1 MFLCGNYAKLD
12 NSICVDTGEI
22 KISPN
27 KLYTGFVYSCSV
39 LTFSFTDKSQT
50 KNFLAHVDALGE
62 NMEIR
67 LYDKMKDLPLNK
79 VNNFSIYYGP
89 LCKGSCK
96 KQCRCKSMNIIRNV
110 FLKLGLKNVKVSEY
124 NLEVWQ
130 TEVSIPPEKFKN
142 NGTTT
147 LISSPERIFL
157 DTPEGAFEGLNL
169 TRSIPN

>member
-79 VNNFSIYYGP
+79 VNNFGGVPYIYEI
-89 LCKGSCK
+89 L
-96 KQCRCKSMNIIRNV
+96 
-110 FLKLGLKNVKVSEY
+110 LKIGLNHE
-124 NLEVWQ
+124 
-130 TEVSIPPEKFKN
+130 
-142 NGTTT
+142 TTT
-147 LISSPERIFL
+147 KQNEV
-157 DTPEGAFEGLNL
+157 
-169 TRSIPN
+169 